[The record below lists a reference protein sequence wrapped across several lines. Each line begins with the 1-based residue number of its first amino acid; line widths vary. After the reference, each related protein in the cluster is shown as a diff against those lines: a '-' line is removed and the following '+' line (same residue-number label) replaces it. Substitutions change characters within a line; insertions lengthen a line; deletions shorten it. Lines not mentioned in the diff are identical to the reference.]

1 MTWMISR
8 YAGMRRAL
16 FVLAAISAIAVPAG
30 AQPAAPPHA
39 HAADASAAERIQRIE
54 SGELVPLGP
63 HRPPLRLD
71 LRRLMSVFHVPGLS
85 IAVIDGSQIAWTRGY
100 GVTEAGTKN
109 PVTAHTLFQAGSVSK
124 TVAATGA
131 MALVERGTLAL
142 DDDVNGKL
150 TSWKVPENA
159 FTVQQKVTLRRIL
172 SHTAGVTVHGFDGY
186 PIAGPVPTLRQILD
200 GEKPATNPPVR
211 VDLVPGTKWRY
222 SGGAVEIEQQL
233 MMDATGM
240 PFPALMRALVLDET
254 GMTDSTF
261 EQPLPPDRA
270 GAAAAGTHA
279 DGETIAG
286 RWEVVPQLAAAGLW
300 TTPTDLAKFAIAIA
314 AAKRGTPGG
323 VVSPATARTM
333 LTPVVDVEEIALGNE
348 QHRDRI
354 GLGFFL
360 GDATRPD
367 LFGHIGD
374 DPGFQA
380 MLMMFADSGKGVA
393 VMANSEN
400 GILLGDYLIER
411 IAKEYDWNA
420 YVPASRPRIGAAA
433 VLLAVFEQDGLVAA
447 LDAYEQLKLESLP
460 RYSLTQNSAIALGY
474 AVSAAGKP
482 ADAITVMKLAVR
494 DNPQYWN
501 AYDSLGEMYA
511 NVGNRARAIEN
522 YERSVQLNPQNAGG
536 IEALRKL
543 RGP

>member
-1 MTWMISR
+1 MSMISR
-8 YAGMRRAL
+8 RDRVRGAL
-16 FVLAAISAIAVPAG
+16 FMLAAFAMTILPAA
-30 AQPAAPPHA
+30 AQPVGPP
-39 HAADASAAERIQRIE
+39 SALTPHVSTAERIRRIE
-54 SGELVPLGP
+54 SGDLVALGKR
-63 HRPPLRLD
+63 HAPLRLN
-71 LRRLMSVFHVPGLS
+71 LARLMSVFHVPGLS
-85 IAVIDGSQIAWTRGY
+85 IAVIDGSQVAWAKGY
-100 GVTEAGTKN
+100 GVTEAGTTTR
-109 PVTAHTLFQAGSVSK
+109 VTTHTLFQAGSVSK

-142 DDDVNGKL
+142 DDDVNAKL
-150 TSWKVPENA
+150 TSWKLPENE
-159 FTVQQKVTLRRIL
+159 FTANQKVTLRRIL

-186 PIAGPVPTLRQILD
+186 SIAGPVPSLRQILD
-200 GEKPATNPPVR
+200 GEKPATNAPIR

-233 MMDATGM
+233 MMDATRE
-240 PFPALMRALVLDET
+240 PFPALMRELVLDKT

-261 EQPLPPDRA
+261 EQPLPSARA
-270 GAAAAGTHA
+270 AAAAAGTHA
-279 DGETIAG
+279 DGKTVAG
-286 RWEVVPQLAAAGLW
+286 RWEVVPQMAAAGLW

-314 AAKRGTPGG
+314 AAKRGARDRAI
-323 VVSPATARTM
+323 SPATARAM
-333 LTPVVDVEEIALGNE
+333 LTPGVDVGEIALGNE
-348 QHRDRI
+348 QHRDRM

-380 MLMMFADSGKGVA
+380 MLMMFADSGQGVA

-411 IAKEYDWNA
+411 IAKEYGWKE
-420 YVPASRPRIGAAA
+420 YVPSVRQRIGAAS
-433 VLLAVFEQDGLVAA
+433 VLLAVFQTEGVKAA
-447 LDAYEQLKLESLP
+447 LDAYQQLKLKRLP
-460 RYSLTQNSAIALGY
+460 RYSVTQNSLIALGY
-474 AVSAAGKP
+474 AAFNAGNL
-482 ADAITVMKLAVR
+482 AGAIDVMKVAVH

-511 NVGNRARAIEN
+511 NAGDQPRAIEN
-522 YERSVQLNPQNAGG
+522 YERSVQLNPKNAGG

-543 RGP
+543 RG